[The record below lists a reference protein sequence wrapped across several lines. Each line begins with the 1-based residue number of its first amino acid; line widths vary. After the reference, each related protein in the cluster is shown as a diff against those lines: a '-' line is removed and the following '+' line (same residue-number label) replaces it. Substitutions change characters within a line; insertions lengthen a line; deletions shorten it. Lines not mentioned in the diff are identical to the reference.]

1 MGFFSSSR
9 KSILKYNSIGIH
21 EKIQCSYVFLL
32 PCNPSWIWLYLSSV
46 QIQIELVL
54 FIIRIHFSV
63 IFVQFSDNFFSTNW
77 TFWSCVGFLSIRCM
91 MRLNFY
97 YFKCWRTILTIP
109 ECALSFDCTFITTS
123 SSYAYALGKYR
134 RGKIY
139 IFSMWNCIYRLLPV
153 W

>member
-32 PCNPSWIWLYLSSV
+32 PCNPSWIWLYLSFSANSDW
-46 QIQIELVL
+46 IS
-54 FIIRIHFSV
+54 FIHHSNTFFGYFCRIFR
-63 IFVQFSDNFFSTNW
+63 FFFPTNW
-77 TFWSCVGFLSIRCM
+77 SFWSCVGFLSFRCM